1 MKFPGKRAPWWYL
14 VLNAQGVACV
24 FTLYALILE
33 PGAVSAV
40 SAGLMVIVSC
50 FVLCIQFRNDLT
62 LDEDRL
68 ELRFGPLTKRIP
80 YFEIR
85 SITRTRNPI
94 SSTATSLDRVAIEL
108 YSGGMYLV
116 SARDNDR
123 LVEELHL
130 RRKKALRGD

>member
-1 MKFPGKRAPWWYL
+1 MRFPGKRAFWWYA
-14 VLNAQGVACV
+14 VLIALGLACG

-40 SAGLMVIVSC
+40 SAGLMVLVFLFALS
-50 FVLCIQFRNDLT
+50 IQFRNELT
-62 LDEDRL
+62 LDENRL
-68 ELRFGPLTKRIP
+68 ELRFGPLTRRIP
-80 YFEIR
+80 YIEIR
-85 SITRTRNPI
+85 SISRTRNPL